1 MRTVVVLSTL
11 LLAGCASASEGAK
24 AGAER
29 AEEKIPGAVMQPL
42 HDVNVLR
49 TKIPPVLLEAMD
61 KPYVPPTP
69 MTCREVINQIRP
81 LDEAL
86 GPDLDAPPSLD
97 NPSAMERGGVIAGD
111 AMAGAV
117 RGAATDFIPMR
128 SWIRMLSG
136 AERYDNLVKASIT
149 AGAVRRAYLKG
160 IGVQMGCLPPAAPQP
175 IALKGQQQV
184 RPTEKERG
192 GPQFPIR

>member
-1 MRTVVVLSTL
+1 MRRVAIAAALV
-11 LLAGCASASEGAK
+11 LAGCAGAGESAKTAGERVEAK
-24 AGAER
+24 A
-29 AEEKIPGAVMQPL
+29 PGALAQPL
-42 HDVNVLR
+42 HDINVLR

-61 KPYVPPTP
+61 RPYVPPQP
-69 MTCREVINQIRP
+69 LTCREVINQIRP

-97 NPSAMERGGVIAGD
+97 NPSAMERNGVMAGD
-111 AMAGAV
+111 AITSAV
-117 RGAATDFIPMR
+117 RGAATDIIPLR
-128 SWIRMLSG
+128 SWVRMLTG

-160 IGVQMGCLPPAAPQP
+160 IGVQLDCLPPAAPQP
-175 IALKGQQQV
+175 IALKGEQTV
-184 RPTEKERG
+184 RPVEKPK